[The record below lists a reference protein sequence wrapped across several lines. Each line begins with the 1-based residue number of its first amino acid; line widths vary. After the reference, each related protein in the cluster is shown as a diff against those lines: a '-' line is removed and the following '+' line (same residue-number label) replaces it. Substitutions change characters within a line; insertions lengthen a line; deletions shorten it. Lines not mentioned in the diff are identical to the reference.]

1 MISSLATLTAL
12 IIKNTWKIVLS
23 WLRWLRWYIVY
34 SDYADYA
41 DIQLY
46 VKNSFIIDY
55 TDYVERLLLIMHSSM
70 TTFIFKRKREIV
82 ITDYVDYPALHIT
95 VTYTGI
101 FSRKFNVVLHVSLTE
116 RIKIIRRSINDNPR
130 SLTIPLEGNT
140 CIISSSILTCGNT
153 SWQAWNA

>member
-1 MISSLATLTAL
+1 MVIIDYTDYTDFQDY
-12 IIKNTWKIVLS
+12 IKNNFI
-23 WLRWLRWYIVY
+23 I
-34 SDYADYA
+34 DYADCTDYQDHLKNCFITDYAGCA

-46 VKNSFIIDY
+46 VKNNFIIDY
-55 TDYVERLLLIMHSSM
+55 TDYVERLLLIIHSSM

-153 SWQAWNA
+153 S